1 MTFFLVKFFSKFID
15 MCCMDTVLSLIL
27 LVSEKLKTP
36 KVKVEAHYLR
46 KLACSQQLFVTK
58 YLRKISKANRR
69 PFKIHNSTQTVMNT
83 NFIFILYVLQSYPSK
98 WAISVTEMHCPILA
112 VLKLTQN
119 NLLEINAK
127 KDQHFTNPLVNV
139 ALKFYVES

>member
-1 MTFFLVKFFSKFID
+1 

-36 KVKVEAHYLR
+36 KVKVEGHYLR
-46 KLACSQQLFVTK
+46 KLACSQQMFDTK

-69 PFKIHNSTQTVMNT
+69 PFKIHNSTQIVMNT

-98 WAISVTEMHCPILA
+98 
-112 VLKLTQN
+112 
-119 NLLEINAK
+119 
-127 KDQHFTNPLVNV
+127 
-139 ALKFYVES
+139 